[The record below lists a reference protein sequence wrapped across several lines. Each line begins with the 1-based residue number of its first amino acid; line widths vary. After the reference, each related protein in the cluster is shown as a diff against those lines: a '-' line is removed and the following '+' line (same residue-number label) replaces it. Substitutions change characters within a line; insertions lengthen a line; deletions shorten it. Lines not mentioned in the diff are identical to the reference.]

1 MHRTPHH
8 RHHHRRDLRRFALAA
23 TAIACGAL
31 ALPAAGQAATTFGS
45 PLTETPQSGINPNA
59 TQCLN
64 PPQPVA
70 CTRVLIALN
79 KFNPSFPIAAP
90 VSGVVVKFR
99 IKAANVDTDT
109 FKIVRLTD
117 AGGGKFNGQ
126 SIGTGP
132 TVTTKA
138 DQNAIQ
144 EFPARVSM
152 QAGDRVAID
161 SADSS
166 SSFSNNGS
174 PKQVRFVPPLVNGES
189 ARPQTETDNKEL
201 LVQAVIEPDSDH
213 DGFGDETQD
222 RCPTNATTAGVCPIP
237 DNGAPSLSLSA
248 IAPGSFRA
256 ASSGASASRSRAP
269 IGAKVFYRLSETAT
283 VTFGVERATAGR
295 RVGGRCVK
303 RTRANRTRRRCT
315 RYVALRGSFKKV
327 GGAGLNSLRFSG
339 RLNGRKLAV
348 GSYKLVATARDGSG
362 NRSKTRRLSFRIV
375 K

>member
-1 MHRTPHH
+1 LG
-8 RHHHRRDLRRFALAA
+8 LRRLAVAATVVAAGALAA
-23 TAIACGAL
+23 
-31 ALPAAGQAATTFGS
+31 PAVGQAATTFGS
-45 PLTETPQSGINPNA
+45 PLTETPQNGINPNV

-64 PPQPVA
+64 PPMPVP

-79 KFNPSFPIAAP
+79 KFNPNFPIAAP
-90 VSGVVVKFR
+90 IAGVVTKFR
-99 IKAANVDTDT
+99 IKAAAADTDT

-117 AGGGKFNGQ
+117 AGGGKFNGR
-126 SIGTGP
+126 SVGTGP

-144 EFPARVSM
+144 EFPARISV

-166 SSFSNNGS
+166 SSYSDNGS
-174 PKQVRFVPPLVNGES
+174 PKQVRFVPPLVDGQS
-189 ARPQTETDNKEL
+189 ARLQTEHDNKEL
-201 LVQAVIEPDSDH
+201 LVQAVIEPDADR

-222 RCPTNATTAGVCPIP
+222 RCPTNGTTAGVCPAP

-256 ASSGASASRSRAP
+256 ASSGASATRRRAP

-283 VTFGVERATAGR
+283 VTFSVEKATVGR
-295 RVGGRCVK
+295 RVRGRCVK
-303 RTRANRTRRRCT
+303 QTRSNRSRRRCT

-375 K
+375 N